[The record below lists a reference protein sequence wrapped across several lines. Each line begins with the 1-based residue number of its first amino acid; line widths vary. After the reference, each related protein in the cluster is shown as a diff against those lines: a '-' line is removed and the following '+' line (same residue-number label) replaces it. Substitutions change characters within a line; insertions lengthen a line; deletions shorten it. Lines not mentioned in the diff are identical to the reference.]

1 MKFKNVLLKKL
12 LIYAMFIFIVCLFI
26 GIYTLLI
33 YKDAVKSDEKSIYI
47 YSFILGALLFLILG
61 LIKGL
66 LMKENGLLEG
76 MLSSVFIIFIIL
88 LFNFIINKTFTY
100 FNLIKIIVYILSAT
114 IGGIIGV
121 NISKKRE

>member
-12 LIYAMFIFIVCLFI
+12 IIYAMFIFIVCLFI

-33 YKDAVKSDEKSIYI
+33 YKDVMKSDEKSIYI